1 MSFMHVKTSAHALG
15 SVAQEGKTQGSG
27 QEGARGWAESRLTP
41 PTPPPTVVD
50 TEEGAGADISPRE
63 GRATEPLTRQCW

>member
-1 MSFMHVKTSAHALG
+1 MSFMHLKTSAPALG

-41 PTPPPTVVD
+41 PPAVVD